1 MYAPEPLSNIG
12 HPSCQS
18 DQSQIVTLQLST
30 FRNQHQYAMPL
41 FEESSLGTEQ
51 HVVSY
56 LSVPQS
62 NRCLGALEEGW
73 YVGFFVANEQ
83 WISKWSS
90 IGQMGLVH
98 SMMIE
103 KTGDKV
109 YVHHASM
116 DARRVV
122 KESWAEF
129 QARLDIVA
137 KGYRFFALD
146 PMWVPSK
153 KLPDGESGCQ

>member
-1 MYAPEPLSNIG
+1 M
-12 HPSCQS
+12 
-18 DQSQIVTLQLST
+18 
-30 FRNQHQYAMPL
+30 
-41 FEESSLGTEQ
+41 
-51 HVVSY
+51 VSY

-62 NRCLGALEEGW
+62 DRCLGSLEEGW
-73 YVGFFVANEQ
+73 YVGFFVANDQ
-83 WISKWSS
+83 WLAKWSS

-103 KTGDKV
+103 KTADEV

-122 KESWAEF
+122 KESWTDF
-129 QARLDIVA
+129 QPRLDIVA

-146 PMWVPSK
+146 PMWIPSQS
-153 KLPDGESGCQ
+153 LPDGESECQ